1 LTLGVGGKPMTEF
14 TQAEK
19 WKRAAGAST
28 STAHSRYAHNYRY
41 K

>member
-1 LTLGVGGKPMTEF
+1 MTEF

-19 WKRAAGAST
+19 WKRAAGT
-28 STAHSRYAHNYRY
+28 SGTSGVSVTAHSRYSHNYRY